1 VLLVRSLPIDSLT
14 LGTSEEILL
23 LMEDEVWDLP
33 LCLLRGD
40 LIKKGIADEAPGEKL
55 LFI

>member
-1 VLLVRSLPIDSLT
+1 
-14 LGTSEEILL
+14 
-23 LMEDEVWDLP
+23 MEDEVWDLP